1 MRRYTLE
8 IGRAEFG
15 GVHLNLVDENG
26 RQTGALTLGE
36 LLEQITGFAVA
47 EGWPPRRPEVYTMFT
62 PQQEAVHQALRE
74 RRRTV
79 EQQFGIHP
87 VPHHSV

>member
-36 LLEQITGFAVA
+36 LLEQID
-47 EGWPPRRPEVYTMFT
+47 RK
-62 PQQEAVHQALRE
+62 
-74 RRRTV
+74 
-79 EQQFGIHP
+79 
-87 VPHHSV
+87 SVV